1 MDTRHARA
9 ARGSCTTNVST
20 TTRQGTSKIMRYP
33 PRATV
38 AAFRRRAVSLAI
50 ASTLATGAGIVHAFD
65 IPTGNADLAI
75 RWDNTVRYNA
85 GFRVQSQ
92 DPKLLASPN
101 YDDGDRNFSN
111 GSLVTNRLD
120 LLSEFDFVY
129 KRNYGFRVSAAA
141 WYDDAYRHLD
151 NHADATANTLVDGL
165 PRAGELSPYTKRY
178 AKGASGEILD
188 AFAFANFDA
197 GTVPINVKVGQHT
210 VYWGES
216 LFFGGAIHGI
226 SYAQNSLDAWKAF
239 STPGSEAK
247 ELFRP
252 RGGLTLQAQPTKELS
267 LAAQWFY
274 NWQAIRVPESGSY
287 LTVNDALNFGG
298 ESQIVAPNPFAAAIP
313 GAPAYLRV
321 WNTNLVAPSRTSGDI
336 GDFGLSA
343 RWSPAWLDGTL
354 GFYYRNATD
363 ISPQIVAVPGVATTV
378 PANTCTAI
386 GGIPLG
392 GTNCIINRNAT
403 SVADLQRFGKFGTYN
418 TTYGDNIHIYGLSL
432 SKEIAGISVGA
443 ELSYRQNMP
452 LLSQAVQI
460 VPAPLVRLIPGSIA
474 TTAVSESGTPGT
486 LGDTMHGL
494 VNAVS
499 VLPKTV
505 AFDTATLGAELTWM
519 QWLRVTQNEAVFK
532 GSSLYV
538 NPDGTAPIDKVT
550 RNYFGLAINF
560 TPTWF
565 QVFPGVDISAPITWS
580 QGISGNAAVLLGG
593 NDGAGNYSVGVGF
606 DVYQKYRFDLK
617 YNGYYGN
624 YATTAAG
631 FKGFPGVLPN
641 GVNAAIADRGW
652 ISLTFKTTF

>member
-1 MDTRHARA
+1 MENVNGISGRGGA
-9 ARGSCTTNVST
+9 AT
-20 TTRQGTSKIMRYP
+20 
-33 PRATV
+33 AW
-38 AAFRRRAVSLAI
+38 RRRALALAVGSMM
-50 ASTLATGAGIVHAFD
+50 ASGAAHAMD
-65 IPTGNADLAI
+65 IPTGNPDLAI
-75 RWDNTVRYNA
+75 RWDNTIRYNL
-85 GFRVQSQ
+85 GFRTQSQ
-92 DPKLLASPN
+92 DSKLLASPN

-111 GSLVTNRLD
+111 GSIVTNRLD

-151 NHADATANTLVDGL
+151 NRFDATANTLVDGL
-165 PRAGELSPYTKRY
+165 PRAGALSPYTERY
-178 AKGASGEILD
+178 AKGLSAEFLD

-197 GTVPINVKVGQHT
+197 GNVPVNVKAGQHT

-226 SYAQNSLDAWKAF
+226 SYSQNSLDAWKAF
-239 STPGSEAK
+239 QTPGAEAK

-298 ESQIVAPNPFAAAIP
+298 ESQIFGPNPLAATIP
-313 GAPAYLRV
+313 GAPAYLRL
-321 WNTNLVAPSRTSGDI
+321 WNTNVVAPSRTSGSL
-336 GDFGLSA
+336 GDFGVAA

-363 ISPQIVAVPGVATTV
+363 ISPQLMATVGFSNAVPAGL
-378 PANTCTAI
+378 CTAI
-386 GGIPLG
+386 GGIALG
-392 GTNCIINRNAT
+392 GTNCIINPKATTPAELRN
-403 SVADLQRFGKFGTYN
+403 FGKIGTYN
-418 TTYGDNIHIYGLSL
+418 TAYGDNIHIYGLSL
-432 SKEIAGISVGA
+432 SKQIAGLSVGA

-452 LLSQAVQI
+452 LLSQAVL
-460 VPAPLVRLIPGSIA
+460 VLPAPLTALPAFAGSIA
-474 TTAVSESGTPGT
+474 TTAVPANGSPGA

-494 VNAVS
+494 INAVD
-499 VLPKTV
+499 VLPKT
-505 AFDTATLGAELTWM
+505 ALFDTATIGAELTWM

-538 NPDGTAPIDKVT
+538 NPDGTQPIDKVT
-550 RNYFGLAINF
+550 RNFFGLAINF

-565 QVFPGVDISAPITWS
+565 QVFPGVDMSAPMTWS

-593 NDGAGNYSVGVGF
+593 NEDAGNYSVGVAF

-624 YATTAAG
+624 YATTAPG
-631 FKGFPGVLPN
+631 FKGYPGVLPN
-641 GVNAAIADRGW
+641 GVNAAISDRGW